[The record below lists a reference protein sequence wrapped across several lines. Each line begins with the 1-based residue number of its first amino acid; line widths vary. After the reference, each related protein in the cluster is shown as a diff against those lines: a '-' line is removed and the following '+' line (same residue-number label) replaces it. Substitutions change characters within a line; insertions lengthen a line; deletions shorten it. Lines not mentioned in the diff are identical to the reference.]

1 MTDKNSFQQKS
12 VSSPLGGD
20 ERGAALKW
28 GILSTAIIAREAVIP
43 AMLKSRHCELIGIAS
58 RDRSK
63 AENVA
68 AEFGI
73 KKAYGSYES
82 LLADD
87 DIEAVYIPLP
97 NHLHVEWSLKALE
110 AGKHVLVEKPVA
122 LNSEEAKYL
131 LKESKK
137 FPHQKIMEAFMY
149 RFHPQWVKV
158 KELIKS
164 GAIGE
169 LKTIQSSFSFYDDDP
184 ESIVNSKEY
193 GGGSLMDIGCYPVSL
208 SRYLFEEEPV
218 KVISEIEFHPEFG
231 TDVLAT
237 GIMKFRKGVS
247 SFFSSTMLAEDQSVK
262 IFGTDAFIE
271 MKRPFNP
278 DPDVVSR
285 IEIVR
290 EDSREVIEFSICDQ
304 YTLEVDAFSL
314 AVMNDGPV
322 TTPLTDAVNNMKVI
336 EQLLSCAKV

>member
-28 GILSTAIIAREAVIP
+28 GILSTAIIAREAMIP
-43 AMLKSRHCELIGIAS
+43 AMQKSKHSELVAVAS
-58 RDRSK
+58 RDIKK
-63 AENVA
+63 AEKA
-68 AEFGI
+68 AEEFGI

-87 DIEAVYIPLP
+87 EVEAVYIPLP
-97 NHLHVEWSLKALE
+97 NHMHVEWSLKALQ

-122 LNSEEAKYL
+122 LNSQEAEYL
-131 LKESKK
+131 KKESEKY
-137 FPHQKIMEAFMY
+137 PDLKIMEAFMY

-158 KELIKS
+158 KELVRS

-169 LKTIQSSFSFYDDDP
+169 LKNIQSLFSFFDDDP
-184 ESIVNSKEY
+184 SSIVNSKEY
-193 GGGSLMDIGCYPVSL
+193 GGGSLMDIGCYPISL
-208 SRYLFEEEPV
+208 SRFLFEEEPEN
-218 KVISEIEFHPEFG
+218 VISEIEFHPEFG

-247 SFFSSTMLAEDQSVK
+247 SFFSSTLLAEDQSVK
-262 IFGTDAFIE
+262 IFGTEAFIE
-271 MKRPFNP
+271 MPRPFNP
-278 DPDVVSR
+278 DPDEAS
-285 IEIVR
+285 EIVIVKD
-290 EDSREVIEFSICDQ
+290 ETREVISFEPCDQ

-314 AVMNDGPV
+314 AVLNNEPV
-322 TTPLTDAVNNMKVI
+322 PTPLTDAVNNMKVI
-336 EQLLSCAKV
+336 EQMIEYAR